1 MSDEK
6 RKGHASHPIKDGIVN
21 AIRNSGNV
29 YTAAV
34 DTVSL
39 AVQNA
44 LSAAKRAGS
53 SAVGAVT
60 YVALGATRGA
70 LEYGSALGEAC
81 KGIMVGV
88 LLGTQERGNAAFRS
102 ISHTARTVIH
112 HTAMTG
118 SDVKEA
124 TEGLVLGAIQC
135 AKESREDVTAAAS
148 AAAQGAF
155 EGADEVS
162 FAAAEQVRT
171 ALKNPFQGIR
181 ILLLP
186 AYQQQER

>member
-6 RKGHASHPIKDGIVN
+6 RKGHVSHPIKDGIVS
-21 AIRNSGNV
+21 AIRDSGNV

-44 LSAAKRAGS
+44 LAAAKRAGS

-70 LEYGSALGEAC
+70 LEYGSDLGEAC

-88 LLGTQERGNAAFRS
+88 LLGAGDHGDAAFRT

-112 HTAMTG
+112 HTGMTG

-124 TEGLVLGAIQC
+124 TEGLVLGAIQY
-135 AKESREDVTAAAS
+135 AKESREDATAAAS

-155 EGADEVS
+155 EGADEVG

-171 ALKNPFQGIR
+171 ALKSPFQGIR